1 MNPYKLF
8 EPIQRMGALIRA
20 EERRKCKEIGLQAVH
35 VQILNYLSICNKYS
49 NIPSAISNYL
59 GITKGPI
66 SQTLIYM
73 DKKGLIEKYAD
84 VSNKRI
90 VRVCITPHGMDILY
104 QLKQESMLKE
114 ASLIF
119 KKDVFYSP
127 EPFVQA
133 LTSLQRANN
142 SKSFGICKTCK
153 YFCKTANG
161 GICGLTKENLSEN
174 DSEQI
179 CQEHLLQ

>member
-1 MNPYKLF
+1 MNPSKLF
-8 EPIQRMGALIRA
+8 DPIERMGALIRA
-20 EERRKCKEIGLQAVH
+20 EERKQCKELGLQAVH
-35 VQILNYLSICNKYS
+35 VQILDYLSICNKYS
-49 NIPSAISNYL
+49 NTPSAISDYL
-59 GITKGPI
+59 GITRGPI
-66 SQTLIYM
+66 SQTLIHM

-90 VRVCITPHGMDILY
+90 VHVSITPYGMDILY
-104 QLKQESMLKE
+104 QLKQKSMLKE

-119 KKDVFYSP
+119 KKNVSYSL

-133 LTSLQRANN
+133 LTSLQKANN
-142 SKSFGICKTCK
+142 SKSFGVCKTCK

-161 GICGLTKENLSEN
+161 GVCGLTKENLSEN
-174 DSEQI
+174 NSEQI